1 MMIIK
6 SYWDFLVPSLNE
18 KNIVLKTVKNLL
30 TSRKSGTFALSK
42 GKRHKTLINKLKPWW
57 CIG

>member
-6 SYWDFLVPSLNE
+6 SYWDFLASSIKE
-18 KNIVLKTVKNLL
+18 KNIGLKTVKNLL
-30 TSRKSGTFALSK
+30 TSRKSATFALSK
-42 GKRHKTLINKLKPWW
+42 GKRHKTLINTLKPWW